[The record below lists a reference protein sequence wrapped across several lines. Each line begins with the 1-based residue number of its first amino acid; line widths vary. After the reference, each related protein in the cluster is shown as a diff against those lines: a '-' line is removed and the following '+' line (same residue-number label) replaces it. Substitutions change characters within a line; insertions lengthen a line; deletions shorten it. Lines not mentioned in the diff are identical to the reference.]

1 MNDSR
6 LVKRC
11 QNGEKDAFN
20 ELISIYYP
28 YVFKFLLKLTGSKEK
43 TEDITQ
49 DTFIKMIKNID
60 KFNFKGASFSTYII
74 TIAKNTYIDYI
85 RKCKSELQEFDIN
98 MFGDV
103 YYDENLY
110 NKLSYDEALR
120 CIDELPLLQK
130 EAVRLKY
137 LEGYTLNEIAERQNT
152 EVKTIKSRL
161 FEARKKLKSLIKGD
175 DDEVE
180 N

>member
-6 LVKRC
+6 LIRRC
-11 QNGEKDAFN
+11 QNGEKEAFN

-49 DTFIKMIKNID
+49 DTFIKMIRNID
-60 KFNFKGASFSTYII
+60 KFNFKDASFRTYII
-74 TIAKNTYIDYI
+74 TVAKNTYIDYI
-85 RKCKSELQEFDIN
+85 RKNSSELQEFDIDT
-98 MFGDV
+98 FGDV
-103 YYDENLY
+103 YYDESLY
-110 NKLSYDEALR
+110 NKLSYDEVLR
-120 CIDELPLLQK
+120 CIDKLPILQK
-130 EAVRLKY
+130 EVVRLKY

-152 EVKTIKSRL
+152 KVKTVKSRL
-161 FEARKKLKSLIKGD
+161 FEARKKLRSIIKGD
-175 DDEVE
+175 DEIE